1 MRDIGDYESVVY
13 DGDNDFEVYQASYRK
28 HRVLESLKKVRKDS
42 IIVEVGCGL
51 ESMFQY
57 YDDFRKFICVEPAE
71 KFYRLALEQKK
82 DRDDIVV
89 IHDFFEN
96 TISQM
101 PEKVDCIICSSLL
114 HEVEDPYGF
123 LMHLKK
129 AADADTMVHINVP
142 NAKSMHRLLAMCSG
156 LIDDTHDMSVN
167 NRMLQQH
174 TVFDLRMLRE
184 LLEKTGEVEILEQG
198 SYFVKP
204 FTHAQMKKC
213 MEEGIVDR
221 KILDGFYRIAEY
233 MPELGSEIFIDFKW
247 KS

>member
-13 DGDNDFEVYQASYRK
+13 EGENDFEVYQALYRK
-28 HRVLESLKKVRKDS
+28 RRVLESLKKVGAGGV
-42 IIVEVGCGL
+42 IVEVGCGL

-57 YDDFRKFICVEPAE
+57 YDGFRKFVCVEPAE

-82 DRDDIVV
+82 GRDDIVV
-89 IHDFFEN
+89 INDFFEN
-96 TISQM
+96 TLSQM
-101 PEKVDCIICSSLL
+101 PGKVDGIICSSLL
-114 HEVEDPYGF
+114 HEVENPCDF
-123 LMHLKK
+123 LMHIREI
-129 AADADTMVHINVP
+129 ADGDTIIHINVP
-142 NAKSMHRLLAMCSG
+142 NAKSVHRLLAMCSG
-156 LIDDTHDMSVN
+156 LIDDTHDMSAN

-174 TVFDLRMLRE
+174 TVFDLKMLRE

-213 MEEGIVDR
+213 MEDGIVDR
-221 KILDGFYRIAEY
+221 RILDGFYHLTEY

-247 KS
+247 KA

>member
-13 DGDNDFEVYQASYRK
+13 EGENDFEVYQALYRK
-28 HRVLESLKKVRKDS
+28 RRVLESLKKVADGGV
-42 IIVEVGCGL
+42 IVEVGCGL

-57 YDDFRKFICVEPAE
+57 CDGFSKFICVEPAE

-96 TISQM
+96 TLSQM
-101 PEKVDCIICSSLL
+101 PGKVDCIICSSLL
-114 HEVEDPYGF
+114 HEVENPYDF
-123 LMHLKK
+123 LMHIREI
-129 AADADTMVHINVP
+129 ADSDTIVHVNVP

-156 LIDDTHDMSVN
+156 LIGDTHDMSAN
-167 NRMLQQH
+167 NRMLQQN
-174 TVFDLRMLRE
+174 TVFDLDQLKE

-204 FTHAQMKKC
+204 FTHAQMKNC
-213 MEEGIVDR
+213 MDEGIVDR
-221 KILDGFYRIAEY
+221 RILDGFYNLTEY
-233 MPELGSEIFIDFKW
+233 MPELGSEIFMDFRW
-247 KS
+247 KK